1 MKYKLIACDIDG
13 TLLNS
18 DAKLSDENAKA
29 ITELTKKGIIFVPAT
44 GRSFYEAPECVRNH
58 PDIQY
63 FISSNGAVIQ
73 NLKSGERIENLID
86 GETSDEIHRKMRK
99 CNLLLIQHKNNC
111 SLTDSSMCSDDIMD
125 EYNISPNFRKQIL
138 ECTKPLDNLDE
149 EFSRG
154 EPCEMLSGCFKNV
167 EQLDAFMEEI
177 KDIKN
182 IHCTGASSS
191 IVEIVNSSA
200 GKRNAIQILIEKLGF
215 TTDEIITVGDSK
227 NDLEMI
233 SMSPNSVAVSNAIEN
248 LKEKAGRIGCSN
260 DEHIIKYILE
270 KIIR

>member
-18 DAKLSDENAKA
+18 KAELSDENAKA
-29 ITELTKKGIIFVPAT
+29 ITELTKRGIIFVPAT

-58 PDIQY
+58 PDIEY

-73 NLKSGERIENLID
+73 NLKSGERIETLID
-86 GETSDEIHRKMRK
+86 GETSHEIHRKMRK
-99 CNLLLIQHKNNC
+99 CNLLLIQHKNDR
-111 SLTDSSMCSDDIMD
+111 SFTDSSMCGDDIME
-125 EYNISPNFRKQIL
+125 EYNISPNFRKQIS
-138 ECTKPLDNLDE
+138 ECTQPIDNLDE

-154 EPCEMLSGCFKNV
+154 EPCEMLSGCFKSV
-167 EQLDAFMEEI
+167 EQLNTFMEEI
-177 KDIKN
+177 KDVKN

-191 IVEIVNSSA
+191 IVEIVNSNA
-200 GKRNAIQILIEKLGF
+200 GKKNAIETLIKRLGF
-215 TTDEIITVGDSK
+215 TSDEIITVGDSM

-233 SMSPNSVAVSNAIEN
+233 SMSPNSVAVSNAIECV
-248 LKEKAGRIGCSN
+248 KEKAGHIGCSN